1 MSSQQAIGSNLE
13 DETGWRMMDEDQRRG
28 HHTSQAD
35 AQEGSED
42 VEEFMLS
49 ERQAFDSKVDE
60 ETGWR
65 LLDEQESGRG
75 GGDLR
80 EDEEPLIRDEKF
92 DEVQLSGQEEQS
104 QQKPET
110 YQQQLDVV
118 ERQQK
123 EAINQFEN
131 EQKELES
138 QAKLPEQQLDLER
151 WEGEG
156 GQNQNNFRAER
167 PDEATTQLN
176 VAMDKTISAEVADV
190 GQKSLEKLTLEHLHK
205 QIDAPRGLIP
215 KGDFTGEPQTNLE
228 ASKAQA
234 SR

>member
-1 MSSQQAIGSNLE
+1 
-13 DETGWRMMDEDQRRG
+13 MDEDQRRG

-131 EQKELES
+131 EQKEVSNGWYRISSNNSPPLTNFS
-138 QAKLPEQQLDLER
+138 QAIWGRRVPSQC
-151 WEGEG
+151 
-156 GQNQNNFRAER
+156 
-167 PDEATTQLN
+167 
-176 VAMDKTISAEVADV
+176 
-190 GQKSLEKLTLEHLHK
+190 
-205 QIDAPRGLIP
+205 
-215 KGDFTGEPQTNLE
+215 
-228 ASKAQA
+228 
-234 SR
+234 